1 MFCNRKEHRIDE
13 AISSAILLFF
23 HIEIRWNGGW
33 NYWAICCPRIYRW
46 DRWRLR
52 DDSHW
57 GVPKSSI
64 WMERR
69 RVAMHFRDVFG
80 LPWFL
85 KMHLDMSPRFCSTSN
100 IFVNSVY
107 YCAFVMQKMQLEAC
121 GPKHHTVLMIYRCWW
136 GRSKDEQMACYRFT
150 SNACAN
156 AEKRS
161 SVHFGWVSKQ
171 HVEWE
176 YIENPWYIPSEQ
188 DFLISTCWIYAKVLD
203 VIWIYT
209 RTSPLFSKVFFKD
222 FGISQLHSGKL
233 T

>member
-1 MFCNRKEHRIDE
+1 MRP
-13 AISSAILLFF
+13 SLPP
-23 HIEIRWNGGW
+23 
-33 NYWAICCPRIYRW
+33 YCCSFTLKSGETEDGIIGLYVAQEFTGETA
-46 DRWRLR
+46 DRLR
-52 DDSHW
+52 NDSHW

-161 SVHFGWVSKQ
+161 SVHLVEWVSNVWNEKYRKPMIKFCRTRFFDKYLLDILAVL
-171 HVEWE
+171 HVIYE
-176 YIENPWYIPSEQ
+176 YTPELHLYFQKFSSKILN
-188 DFLISTCWIYAKVLD
+188 ISTTL
-203 VIWIYT
+203 
-209 RTSPLFSKVFFKD
+209 R
-222 FGISQLHSGKL
+222 
-233 T
+233 